1 MGINVIVRGMTSLFL
16 IGIIFF
22 GLMPTIYKLNV
33 DPNLWDGITD
43 SRAIFLKDNALN
55 IFYISGLVFMFG
67 IIIWMFNGAS
77 AKGST
82 FG

>member
-16 IGIIFF
+16 NGVIFF
-22 GLMPTIYKLNV
+22 ALMPTIYKLNV
-33 DPNLWDGITD
+33 DPQLWDGVTD

-55 IFYISGLVFMFG
+55 IFYISGLIFMFG

-77 AKGST
+77 NKGSAY
-82 FG
+82 G